1 MTDLEKFEE
10 LIRKSAIYGKN
21 AAISKI
27 KDGFRIDLREFGNV
41 VSVYFDED
49 GNIK

>member
-10 LIRKSAIYGKN
+10 LIRKSAIYGQC
-21 AAISKI
+21 AAIEKVN
-27 KDGFRIDLREFGNV
+27 GCFRIELIEFGNV